1 MDFPPVESLLPH
13 RAPQLYLDRVV
24 EVEGTRIRCE
34 GTFLPEQFP
43 GHFPGRPVVPGVVM
57 IEALAQ
63 TLACLGSLTG
73 AHGQAVLTGVE
84 KARFRGMAVPPV
96 RLLFEVEVTD
106 QRMGVTW
113 AKGKV
118 YDGDRV
124 LCTVT
129 LQAALLPEGVA

>member
-34 GTFLPEQFP
+34 GTFAPEQFP

-63 TLACLGSLTG
+63 TLACLGALAG
-73 AHGQAVLTGVE
+73 EHGQAVLTGVE
-84 KARFRGMAVPPV
+84 KARFRGMAEPPV
-96 RLLFEVEVTD
+96 RLLFEVKVTD
-106 QRMGVTW
+106 RRMGVTW